1 LLKQGYCILRHLK
14 KCEYVTFSG
23 IFIDRNPANSLIEG
37 QFDHYAFVDYFIAQ
51 NRATR
56 RDIMKVLVYFKSGVR
71 QEFIVP
77 QDISAVD
84 FRRVA
89 EAVGGP
95 LQRVEFIHK
104 EASLQKLRTF
114 Y

>member
-1 LLKQGYCILRHLK
+1 
-14 KCEYVTFSG
+14 
-23 IFIDRNPANSLIEG
+23 
-37 QFDHYAFVDYFIAQ
+37 
-51 NRATR
+51 
-56 RDIMKVLVYFKSGVR
+56 MKVLVYFKSGVR

-77 QDISAVD
+77 KDISAVE

-95 LQRVEFIHK
+95 FQRVAFMHK
-104 EASLQKLRTF
+104 EATLQMLRTS